1 MMRKKSQSRIFALK
15 LQVKLVVFSIGCLF
29 LLGSCTAK
37 KLKSE
42 FSTLNPPTAL
52 LDPSAKNH
60 GCLGMMNQYCDSL
73 YAPGA
78 DGNLIIQKRK
88 GTPIYILQGKTSN
101 GLHQVFYE
109 LAKSKIRNREFFPTD
124 FYAILRAHRYFQKL
138 EELIDRKAI
147 TTMSMIDR
155 IESNELE
162 SDVEYL
168 WGVAIRDTLMTRVS
182 KKFPDFPKLSDESI
196 TPEISHFEKL
206 ERRNLLTQISH
217 AIWKAHPNWTKVT
230 LAFENLQKNFVT
242 VINHLDIPNAVKTDW
257 KARIESVALV
267 LPGSMPDITDQDC
280 SSTTINAYYYSNLNV
295 LTVCAGDFN
304 SEDILLTL
312 AHEMS
317 HALDIDRSL
326 ELYFEHSQF
335 SQHFS
340 KVSADLCHIP
350 QTEFSCEKWA
360 EFKSSIDE
368 YLPELASFHPDLPKL
383 NECLK
388 REKTTRILEPTSIE
402 RFSKSVIKERIRN
415 LADEEAF
422 LRITQQK
429 LPLRNGKKVNNP
441 SYLNPCHYLQS
452 KFETQSLDSELN
464 FLTAFTAE
472 FECSKEKDQ
481 AERLRKSIVFAQDL
495 MTSVVKNEITSEGQF
510 SDRKS
515 LVDENFSSS
524 PAERFADLLGSYVV
538 AEAMKSDP
546 SLWDRRMTFFASNS
560 WQCSGPSL
568 STAFP
573 KETLLMRQYLQDSHT
588 DGDERKKEVLS
599 APIREALSCEQDFQW
614 NECKFSQE

>member
-1 MMRKKSQSRIFALK
+1 MNRTSQQTRKWHLLFHAKSLTFALTTI
-15 LQVKLVVFSIGCLF
+15 LLF
-29 LLGSCTAK
+29 GSCTAK
-37 KLKSE
+37 KLKAE
-42 FSTLNPPTAL
+42 FSTLNPPAAL
-52 LDPSAKNH
+52 LDPSSKNH
-60 GCLGMMNQYCDSL
+60 GCLGMMNKYCDSL

-78 DGNLIIQKRK
+78 DGNLVIQKRK

-109 LAKSKIRNREFFPTD
+109 LAKSKIRNREYFPTD
-124 FYAILRAHRYFQKL
+124 FFAVLKAHRYFQKL

-147 TTMSMIDR
+147 STMSMIDR

-162 SDVEYL
+162 SDVEYI
-168 WGVAIRDTLMTRVS
+168 WTVAIRDTLMTRVS
-182 KKFPDFPKLSDESI
+182 KKFPDFPKLSEDSV
-196 TPEISHFEKL
+196 TPEIGHFERL

-217 AIWKAHPNWTKVT
+217 AIWKDHPNWTKVT
-230 LAFENLQKNFVT
+230 LAFESLRKNFVT
-242 VINHLDIPNAVKTDW
+242 VIDHIDVPNSVKTDW
-257 KARIESVALV
+257 KSRIESVALV

-280 SSTTINAYYYSNLNV
+280 SSTTINAYYYSHLNV

-326 ELYFEHSQF
+326 ELFFEHSQF

-340 KVSADLCHIP
+340 KISADLCQVP
-350 QTEFSCEKWA
+350 QTEFSCEKWS

-368 YLPELASFHPDLPKL
+368 YLPELAGFHPDLPKL

-388 REKTTRILEPTSIE
+388 REKTTRALDPSSID
-402 RFSKSVIKERIRN
+402 RFAKGAIKERIRI

-441 SYLNPCHYLQS
+441 SYLNPCHYLQN

-472 FECSKEKDQ
+472 FQCSNEKDQ
-481 AERLRKSIVFAQDL
+481 AERLRKSIVFTQNL
-495 MTSVVKNEITSEGQF
+495 MTSVVRNEITSEGQF

-599 APIREALSCEQDFQW
+599 APIREILSCEQDFQW